1 MQEWQRLGAL
11 NYEMETSALFVTCQ
25 ALGIKAGAVCGVV
38 AKRTEGEA
46 IVPKKLYD
54 QALQYQIAIVRG
66 AVASLF

>member
-1 MQEWQRLGAL
+1 M
-11 NYEMETSALFVTCQ
+11 TCQ

-46 IVPKKLYD
+46 IVPKELYD

-66 AVASLF
+66 AVERLRR